1 MSLNVKDPEAHRL
14 AQAIAQATGQS
25 MTRVVTEALRE
36 RFARIERQKSK
47 ASVAELL
54 TIADRAATHVKR
66 PYVDHAELFYDD
78 NGLPKCSS
86 TPRPWSRS
94 SIATPKRRPSHKP
107 SMMPMPAARSEEHT
121 SELQSLMRTS
131 YAVFGL
137 KK

>member
-78 NGLPKCSS
+78 N
-86 TPRPWSRS
+86 
-94 SIATPKRRPSHKP
+94 
-107 SMMPMPAARSEEHT
+107 RSEEHT
-121 SELQSLMRTS
+121 SELQSLMRNS
-131 YAVFGL
+131 YAVFCL
-137 KK
+137 IKKKNTIKSRTHKPYNNE